1 MPVRYPIE
9 YEVNPRLVEPG
20 WRWLTCT
27 LKNVG
32 SRSLIALEIKIN
44 SVDDYGL
51 RVLATG
57 GFGPELHPEEQ
68 HVYPFQVA
76 ANQTAGVYVSIDGRS
91 DGSPFHWESP
101 SVLVSVG
108 QEAAELVSLFALSEP
123 YPPVGERVRCEAT
136 LRGLAKSQGL
146 RLEFWADTPA
156 GNFETLGEIE
166 TKRLDAGE
174 EAAYATEFLP
184 KDTGMYT
191 IYAYLFD
198 GIRRIGRRTEHVYVR
213 EA

>member
-1 MPVRYPIE
+1 
-9 YEVNPRLVEPG
+9 
-20 WRWLTCT
+20 
-27 LKNVG
+27 
-32 SRSLIALEIKIN
+32 
-44 SVDDYGL
+44 
-51 RVLATG
+51 
-57 GFGPELHPEEQ
+57 
-68 HVYPFQVA
+68 
-76 ANQTAGVYVSIDGRS
+76 
-91 DGSPFHWESP
+91 
-101 SVLVSVG
+101 VLVSVG

-156 GNFETLGEIE
+156 GDFETLGEIE

-174 EAAYATEFLP
+174 EAAYAAEFLP